1 MRFNQIIMPQTLD
14 EAYEALLHHKDAMI
28 MGGGAFL
35 KLQNRSI
42 ETAIDLS
49 ALHLDFIEEKTGM
62 VEIGPMVTL
71 HTFETHKALPQ
82 ALRECVR
89 NIAGVAVRNIVTI
102 GGTIGGRYP
111 FSDVIPALLA
121 LHAHLEFYH
130 HGHISLENYLDAPFE
145 EKDILTKII
154 VPQVHASLFRSVV
167 KTYTD
172 FSIVNMAIAKNKDL
186 RIAIGARPSLAMVII
201 NPDLNLTPS
210 EILREVT
217 FGSDF
222 RAGEQYRRTLAE
234 TLLEDAL
241 KEVKQWK

>member
-1 MRFNQIIMPQTLD
+1 MPQTLD

-28 MGGGAFL
+28 IGGGAFL
-35 KLQNRSI
+35 KLQNRSV

-49 ALHLDFIEEKTGM
+49 ALQLDFIEEKTGM

-89 NIAGVAVRNIVTI
+89 NIANVAVRNVATI
-102 GGTIGGRYP
+102 GGTISGRYP
-111 FSDVIPALLA
+111 FSDIISALLA
-121 LHAHLEFYH
+121 LNAHLEFYH
-130 HGHISLENYLDAPFE
+130 HGHISLESYLLTPFE
-145 EKDILTKII
+145 EKDILTKIV
-154 VPQVHASLFRSVV
+154 VPQVHESLFKSVT

-172 FSIVNMAIAKNKDL
+172 FSIVNMAISKNKDL
-186 RIAIGARPSLAMVII
+186 RITIGARPSIATVII
-201 NPDLNLTPS
+201 NPDLDLAPS
-210 EILREVT
+210 EILKDIS

-222 RAGEQYRRTLAE
+222 RAGEAYRRTLAE